1 MHMLWNRIF
10 VLVKTYL
17 QPQKSPNLSVE
28 LSNVTQVSVLLSWF
42 QNISKCNHTYDRL
55 VEGEIFFVA
64 KAETADQ
71 MILHLS
77 VILQELF
84 KVSKPIPM
92 SLRLVVLRLKP
103 LSPKALLSGIVYWL

>member
-1 MHMLWNRIF
+1 MSPRYLCYSHDSKIF
-10 VLVKTYL
+10 
-17 QPQKSPNLSVE
+17 PNVI
-28 LSNVTQVSVLLSWF
+28 T
-42 QNISKCNHTYDRL
+42 HDRL

-92 SLRLVVLRLKP
+92 SLRLVVLRLKS
-103 LSPKALLSGIVYWL
+103 LSPKALLSGIVYWQQFCTYRWNFL